1 VAAIHVNM
9 CVAMPRFTRPWQLLQ
24 IANAIVL
31 PRTPLFATQTDI
43 KAMRVGFPGL
53 AGGVGH

>member
-1 VAAIHVNM
+1 
-9 CVAMPRFTRPWQLLQ
+9 MPRFTRPWQLLQ